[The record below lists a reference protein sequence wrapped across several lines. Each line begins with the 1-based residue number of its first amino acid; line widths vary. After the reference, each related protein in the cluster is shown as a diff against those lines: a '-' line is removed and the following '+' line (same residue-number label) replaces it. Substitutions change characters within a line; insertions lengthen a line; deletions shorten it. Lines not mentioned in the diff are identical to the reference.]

1 MKKLLHAY
9 FATPLVYRI
18 IAAFLLGIGAGIGS
32 WLLARPLGTEWLEHA
47 TGFLSPFGT
56 VLISMLKMAVIPIIF
71 FSLVTG
77 AASLPLKKF
86 GKLGLA
92 VIVWYFLTSLFAS
105 VFGTALAIFLNP
117 AMKNTSSVSES
128 LLAQAGQMKTGG
140 GQRRLRPVHQRTFH
154 EPLSGSRGGQVP
166 ADHRLFHSFRPRGAR
181 RSGKL

>member
-117 AMKNTSSVSES
+117 AMKNTGSVSES

-140 GQRRLRPVHQRTFH
+140 G
-154 EPLSGSRGGQVP
+154 SGGLLAGGGGGG
-166 ADHRLFHSFRPRGAR
+166 R
-181 RSGKL
+181 